1 MPRRYIIIGSLADE
15 ILKVYLQ
22 PIRDREDSL
31 LLNIVRKTQLLLLQ
45 RNLEL
50 EF

>member
-15 ILKVYLQ
+15 ILNVYLQ

-31 LLNIVRKTQLLLLQ
+31 LLYLVHETQLLILQ